1 MATVIRLKR
10 GGRKKAPYYRIVV
23 TDSRKRATGRVLEE
37 IGIYH
42 PCASPAPRTEITA
55 SRALD
60 WMYKGAKPT
69 DTVRNLLSKQGI
81 LTMFDERRS
90 VEEALKAEEAAKA
103 ADAPEAATPA
113 APQAAP
119 APAVKE
125 APVAEAPAAE
135 APAAEAPAAE
145 APAPEA
151 EAADAPEADA
161 PEAEKEVTP

>member
-23 TDSRKRATGRVLEE
+23 TDSRKRATGRVIEE

-42 PCASPAPRTEITA
+42 PCSKPEPRTEITA

-69 DTVRNLLSKQGI
+69 DTVRNLLSKKGI
-81 LTMFDERRS
+81 LTMFDEKLT
-90 VEEALKAEEAAKA
+90 VEDALKSEEAAKA
-103 ADAPEAATPA
+103 AE
-113 APQAAP
+113 AP
-119 APAVKE
+119 APA
-125 APVAEAPAAE
+125 APAAE
-135 APAAEAPAAE
+135 APKAEAPKAEAPAPEPEAPKAEEPAAE

-151 EAADAPEADA
+151 ETAEAD
-161 PEAEKEVTP
+161 EAAKEDAS